1 MTRITVI
8 LLLLAGFLVSAVG
21 AGEKIFKNRK
31 LRITFEYP
39 AEWSVN
45 EDADGVKVASPDG
58 AASVSIRALATK
70 EKVSACEILKTR
82 SEELKLT
89 NLMPDDK
96 RVVTED
102 QLRFLGVKDGC
113 LGAFQIVEG
122 DTEVLSGVGLY
133 TSGKRLWLLE
143 QRLRI
148 GQHEKHSAAISAVAA
163 SFTAN

>member
-1 MTRITVI
+1 M
-8 LLLLAGFLVSAVG
+8 LMLLAAALPSVAA
-21 AGEKIFKNRK
+21 AGEKVFKNRK
-31 LRITFEYP
+31 LRIAFEYP
-39 AEWSVN
+39 ADWSVT
-45 EDADGVKVASPDG
+45 EDADGVKVTSPDG

-70 EKVSACEILKTR
+70 EKVSACEILKNR
-82 SEELKLT
+82 SEELKLI
-89 NLMPDDK
+89 NLLPEEK
-96 RVVTED
+96 RVVTEE
-102 QLRFLGVKDGC
+102 QLRYLGVKDGC

-143 QRLRI
+143 QRLTI

>member
-1 MTRITVI
+1 MRNTFT
-8 LLLLAGFLVSAVG
+8 LLLLGGFLVSAL
-21 AGEKIFKNRK
+21 AAEEKIFKNRT

-39 AEWSVN
+39 ADWSVS

-70 EKVSACEILKTR
+70 EKVSACEILRTR
-82 SEELKLT
+82 SEEQKLT
-89 NLMPDDK
+89 NLLPDDK
-96 RVVTED
+96 RVVTEE
-102 QLRFLGVKDGC
+102 QLRYLGVKDGC

-148 GQHEKHSAAISAVAA
+148 GQHEKHGAAVSAVAA

>member
-1 MTRITVI
+1 MRSLVA
-8 LLLLAGFLVSAVG
+8 LLLLAGTLASVIA
-21 AGEKIFKNRK
+21 ADEKIFRNRK

-39 AEWSVN
+39 ADWSVA

-58 AASVSIRALATK
+58 AASVSVRALATK
-70 EKVSACEILKTR
+70 ERIAACEILKKR

-89 NLMPDDK
+89 NLLPDDK
-96 RVVTED
+96 RIVTEE

-122 DTEVLSGVGLY
+122 DAEVLSGVGLY

-143 QRLRI
+143 QRLKI
-148 GQHEKHSAAISAVAA
+148 GQHEKYGPAISAIAA
-163 SFTAN
+163 SFNTMP